1 MISTFLKS
9 VVLMAFFA
17 FSTLVVASQ
26 FNDPYQ
32 GNVMVES
39 FDEKELK
46 EMALKQVL
54 VKVSGNTDISSLAEA
69 KLLLKNSQQLI
80 SQYGYRT
87 VQGTQ
92 YYSAVFDKRKINQS
106 LKDMQQPVWGDTR
119 PTTLIW
125 LIHNNELV
133 SDNTIK
139 QSNDASLS
147 WSLQQTE
154 RRRGIQI
161 EFPLMDL
168 DDNLALSVSDV
179 RGRFYDQVADA
190 SVRYA
195 RTQVVVAELNA
206 INSEK
211 WKLNWQLIQ
220 TDIVSK
226 QHSVLL
232 SEQFVGD
239 KSSITKKMINALAD
253 YYASQYAIIE
263 KQDEKFTQIL
273 HINGIN
279 SLAELAEL
287 NSLFKNLLAISSF
300 TVVGAEGE
308 RVSVEVKIK
317 GGLSS
322 FKNAL
327 TVQPHLQL
335 DSSLPLVTEIEP
347 EQADSGAEIN
357 AQSETLLDK
366 KTVAVKT
373 EALYFNWR

>member
-1 MISTFLKS
+1 
-9 VVLMAFFA
+9 MAFFA